1 MSHNRKLALIGML
14 LILPIAGLPIARSQ
28 DDGGP
33 PVSAV
38 FEIDSFSY
46 RASFQLDDG
55 TEALLIRAVFTISYF
70 YRHHHP
76 TVSQHHM
83 SAYLGFYYGRTILG
97 RTVLSDILVDGI
109 AFYPWWHDSAGYLTD
124 HFPDKPMF
132 TITDSLK
139 DGTLVY
145 RSFLMDGD
153 AISRII
159 PDFGGRLVFDRL
171 TFVLGDG
178 SKKSVSNGTIE
189 ILLEKNYNDLT
200 PENATLN
207 STENLSYV
215 ADYRTIQVATSVGT
229 PLLAV
234 FDRFLALSLI
244 VGGVVFLVLT
254 VLHIRGVLC
263 LPFERI
269 GRPMLEQT
277 EMW

>member
-1 MSHNRKLALIGML
+1 MF
-14 LILPIAGLPIARSQ
+14 LILPITGLPIVRAQ
-28 DDGGP
+28 DDGAP

-97 RTVLSDILVDGI
+97 RAVLSDILVDSI

-124 HFPDKPMF
+124 YFPDKPMF
-132 TITDSLK
+132 TISDSLN
-139 DGTLVY
+139 DGLLVY
-145 RSFLMDGD
+145 TSFLMDGD

-159 PDFGGRLVFDRL
+159 PDFGGRLVFNHL
-171 TFVLGDG
+171 TFVLSDD

-189 ILLEKNYNDLT
+189 IFLEKNYNDLT
-200 PENATLN
+200 PESATLN

-215 ADYRTIQVATSVGT
+215 ADYRTIQVATTVGT

-234 FDRFLALSLI
+234 FDRFLAFSFI
-244 VGGVVFLVLT
+244 VGGVVLLVLT
-254 VLHIRGVLC
+254 VLHIRGVIC
-263 LPFERI
+263 LPYARI
-269 GRPMLEQT
+269 RRSILEKT
-277 EMW
+277 KPR